1 MMAAVAPKQID
12 IVEKIRMSY
21 EIITKKQGGNKMMN
35 STTTGGAG
43 GGVIGLTLTEDE
55 YGEIDED
62 KGGCCD
68 NVRQESVMKATK
80 TGRGNGH
87 QHHQNHKRMMKG
99 SSIQVG
105 EVVTMC
111 GPIHQ
116 TSQIEFNTTF
126 SQGFKQGAGPTTNK

>member
-1 MMAAVAPKQID
+1 MMAAAVAPKQID

-68 NVRQESVMKATK
+68 KIRQESVMKATK
-80 TGRGNGH
+80 TGRANGQ
-87 QHHQNHKRMMKG
+87 QHLQNHKRMMKG

-105 EVVTMC
+105 
-111 GPIHQ
+111 
-116 TSQIEFNTTF
+116 
-126 SQGFKQGAGPTTNK
+126 